1 MKFLESAI
9 KSIGAFLGEG
19 GSPDEV
25 RKGIL
30 GTLPQTQATAQEQPT
45 EVAPLRQPI
54 IESETITDQG
64 APGMRDTSD
73 FMDDDGS
80 LFIPMDIK
88 EKARNLDSSFDEN
101 GAVMDLMGNRLGV
114 TRTKGQALKSYIEGL
129 KKREN
134 PGNRGLVDFGGQK
147 KFMPFKS
154 IAEKREPGQ
163 SEFEIGYGIKVMDK
177 WLDTREINWPVIDGV
192 PVDIQ
197 EGITPQQAESL
208 LIERTKKDRDIL
220 RSKFKTWGDMT
231 EEEKIGWQDLSYNG
245 GPGAIEKNPKAM
257 AAANAGHTLEG
268 LALLFDYTKAGNN
281 RYRGL
286 FTRRLNVY
294 NKAALSVT
302 GAPIVEEYK
311 WGKNEVWVKF
321 SSSIRSDKF
330 SDNFKKK
337 VSKNGWYKVPG
348 PGGKPK
354 DGKVGENFQFA

>member
-1 MKFLESAI
+1 MSFLESAI
-9 KSIGAFLGEG
+9 KSIGSFLGEG

-30 GTLPQTQATAQEQPT
+30 GGLPT
-45 EVAPLRQPI
+45 ETAPATVENPPLRQPI
-54 IESETITDQG
+54 IESDLITDNG
-64 APGMRDTSD
+64 APEIRDASD
-73 FMDDDGS
+73 FIDDDGS
-80 LFIPMDIK
+80 LFIPIDSKPATDKIK
-88 EKARNLDSSFDEN
+88 DTSFDEN

-134 PGNRGLVDFGGQK
+134 PNNKGLTVIGGQK

-154 IAEKREPGQ
+154 IAEKKEPGQ

-208 LIERTKKDRDIL
+208 LVERAKKDREAL
-220 RSKFKTWGDMT
+220 KSKFKTWDDMT

-245 GPGAIEKNPKAM
+245 GQGAIDKNPKAK

-268 LALLFDYTKAGNN
+268 LALLFDYNKAGKN

-302 GAPIVEEYK
+302 GAPVVEEYK
-311 WGKNEVWVKF
+311 WAENEVWVKF
-321 SSSIRSDKF
+321 SSNIRSDKF

-337 VSKNGWYKVPG
+337 VGKDGWYKVPG

-354 DGKVGENFQFA
+354 NGKVGENFQFS